1 MFDSDGHFIDD
12 PLLVVTTQPDFSN
25 LGLEPIH
32 NEDEIQQRKPA
43 AGGNTL

>member
-12 PLLVVTTQPDFSN
+12 PLLVVNTKPDFSN

-32 NEDEIQQRKPA
+32 PEKRTNNEESGII
-43 AGGNTL
+43 

>member
-25 LGLEPIH
+25 LGLEPI
-32 NEDEIQQRKPA
+32 KP
-43 AGGNTL
+43 NKKE

>member
-25 LGLEPIH
+25 LGLEPIQPEKRTN
-32 NEDEIQQRKPA
+32 NEESGII
-43 AGGNTL
+43 

>member
-1 MFDSDGHFIDD
+1 MFDSDGYFIDD

-32 NEDEIQQRKPA
+32 PEKEDEDNDPCFSI
-43 AGGNTL
+43 